1 MLKSQQKH
9 KAFIL
14 HRYSYQEQGFLL
26 KIFTRDQGLLTCI
39 AQYAKRPKSA
49 WYTLLQ
55 AFQPLLIECRGQGEV
70 LSLKQA
76 ERDGPPAYF
85 EGDALFSGF
94 YLNELLLSF
103 LAPHD
108 SHIALFDH
116 YQYALQ
122 SLAQGKNLLCLEKT
136 LRVFEFS
143 LFGDLG
149 FLPDLSHDD
158 KGESI
163 LPEALYQLAPHHP
176 PERLDGG
183 VGERLPTCFTG
194 KDLLTLH
201 ARQFGTHEAL
211 KIAKRFTRV
220 TLDFYFPKLKL
231 KTREVLAEIQKERH
245 HESL

>member
-26 KIFTRDQGLLTCI
+26 KIFTQDQGLVTCI

-49 WYTLLQ
+49 WYSLLQ
-55 AFQPLLIECRGQGEV
+55 AFQPLLIEWRGQGEV

-76 ERDGPPAYF
+76 ERDGPPTYL
-85 EGDALFSGF
+85 EGDSLFSGF

-108 SHIALFDH
+108 PHLSLFECYH
-116 YQYALQ
+116 QALQ
-122 SLAQGKNLLCLEKT
+122 SLGQDNDPILLEKT
-136 LRVFEFS
+136 LRVFEFA
-143 LFGDLG
+143 LFEDLG
-149 FLPDLSHDD
+149 LLPDLSHDD

-163 LPEALYQLAPHHP
+163 LPEVLYQLAPHHP
-176 PERLDGG
+176 PQRLDGG

-194 KDLLTLH
+194 IDLLALH
-201 ARQFGTHEAL
+201 ARQFGLAESL
-211 KIAKRFTRV
+211 KAAKRFTRV
-220 TLDFYFPKLKL
+220 ALDFYLPKLKL
-231 KTREVLAEIQKERH
+231 KTREVFAEIQK
-245 HESL
+245 